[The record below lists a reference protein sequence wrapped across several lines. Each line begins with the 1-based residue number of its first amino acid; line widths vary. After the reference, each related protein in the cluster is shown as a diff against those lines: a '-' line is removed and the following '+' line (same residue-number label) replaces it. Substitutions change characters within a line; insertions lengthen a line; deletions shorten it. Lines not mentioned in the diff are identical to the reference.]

1 MRNNCPNDGCA
12 APKGLCLKSSTHEHL
27 KCETWL
33 EKNASIQIGETKKT
47 TDKLNYLPWTGEAL
61 QPEDISIISERAAPL
76 IVGMVGTADAGK
88 TSFLGMIYTLLFN
101 GGRIKNW
108 GFSGSTTLAAWE
120 TLAQYL
126 KITSDGSV
134 NFPAPTSSHPE
145 FYSLYHLAL
154 KNGNTFRDILFSD
167 SSGEVFSDWSED
179 VNDDNSANA
188 RWIYKSSSAF
198 IFMVDSAALIEKRGR
213 AVSEIVQMAGQLAAN
228 LNGRPVVIVW
238 TKSDMESEIKPT
250 IKASIEEYLS
260 ELFPKSTS
268 IKVSNFPKSGQEQIC
283 HINNLLVIENVLL
296 ALNRPIGAKF
306 EIPISSAGDYFLDYK
321 GR

>member
-1 MRNNCPNDGCA
+1 MRKNCQNDGCA
-12 APKGLCLKSSTHEHL
+12 APKGLCLKSSTNEHL

-33 EKNASIQIGETKKT
+33 EKNPSIQIGETKKT
-47 TDKLNYLPWTGEAL
+47 TDKSICLPWTGEAL
-61 QPEDISIISERAAPL
+61 QPEDISIISERSVPL

-126 KITSDGSV
+126 KITNDGSV
-134 NFPAPTSSHPE
+134 NFPAPTSSHPD

-154 KNGNTFRDILFSD
+154 KNDNTFRDVLFAD

-179 VNDDNSANA
+179 INDDNAENA

-198 IFMVDSAALIEKRGR
+198 IFMVDSEALIEKRGR

-228 LNGRPVVIVW
+228 LNSRPVVIVW
-238 TKSDMESEIKPT
+238 TKSDREAAIKPA
-250 IKASIEEYLS
+250 IKASIEEDLS
-260 ELFPKSTS
+260 ELFPESIS
-268 IKVSNFPKSGQEQIC
+268 IKVSNFPKSGKEKIC
-283 HINNLLVIENVLL
+283 HLNNLLVIESVLL
-296 ALNRPIGAKF
+296 ELNRPAGTQF
-306 EIPISSAGDYFLDYK
+306 EIPVKPACDYFLDY
-321 GR
+321 RAP